1 MNKLAIVTTHPI
13 QYYAPLFQC
22 IAAEDNVYLKV
33 FYSRLSDETQFDPDF
48 GRDVVWDIPL
58 TQGYDH
64 DSFQCSNTNGILNMI
79 HSIREFDASALMVF
93 GWNFPGHLKVI
104 RHFSGNIPI
113 WFRGDSTLLD
123 NFPWWKRTVR
133 RLWLT
138 YVYKHVDLAFFVG
151 HANKRYFLW
160 SGLREEQLSHA
171 PHAIDND
178 YFMRAHDTRVSRAR
192 KLREQLNIATEAKV
206 ILYVGKLEPK
216 KQPLELATAFMK
228 MQKEHPLL
236 DAHLVFV
243 GSGVLESALT
253 ELSES
258 ESRIHLLG
266 FVNQSEMPET
276 YRIGDFVCL
285 PSKGPG
291 ETWGLVINE
300 GIASGLL
307 PIVTDRV
314 GCGEDLVTDKD
325 AIMPADSPELWPEMI
340 ARILSKTISPEDIAS
355 AQDRL
360 GKYED
365 FIAATNWA
373 FKEKMPSK
381 PKKA

>member
-1 MNKLAIVTTHPI
+1 
-13 QYYAPLFQC
+13 
-22 IAAEDNVYLKV
+22 
-33 FYSRLSDETQFDPDF
+33 
-48 GRDVVWDIPL
+48 
-58 TQGYDH
+58 
-64 DSFQCSNTNGILNMI
+64 
-79 HSIREFDASALMVF
+79 
-93 GWNFPGHLKVI
+93 
-104 RHFSGNIPI
+104 
-113 WFRGDSTLLD
+113 
-123 NFPWWKRTVR
+123 
-133 RLWLT
+133 
-138 YVYKHVDLAFFVG
+138 
-151 HANKRYFLW
+151 
-160 SGLREEQLSHA
+160 
-171 PHAIDND
+171 
-178 YFMRAHDTRVSRAR
+178 
-192 KLREQLNIATEAKV
+192 
-206 ILYVGKLEPK
+206 
-216 KQPLELATAFMK
+216 
-228 MQKEHPLL
+228 
-236 DAHLVFV
+236 
-243 GSGVLESALT
+243 
-253 ELSES
+253 
-258 ESRIHLLG
+258 
-266 FVNQSEMPET
+266 MPET

-381 PKKA
+381 PKRHNHPNLFIFLLASV

>member
-22 IAAEDNVYLKV
+22 IAAEDNVSLKV

-64 DSFQCSNTNGILNMI
+64 DSFQCSNKNGILNMI

-104 RHFSGNIPI
+104 RHFSGKIPI

-123 NFPWWKRTVR
+123 NFTWWKRTAR

-138 YVYKHVDLAFFVG
+138 YVYKHVDIAFFVG

-160 SGLREEQLSHA
+160 SGLREEQLGHA

-178 YFMRAHDTRVSRAR
+178 FFMCEHNARVSRAR
-192 KLREQLNIATEAKV
+192 KLREQLNIASEAKV

-216 KQPLELATAFMK
+216 KQPLELVTAFLK

-236 DAHLVFV
+236 DAHLVLV

-291 ETWGLVINE
+291 ETWGLAINE

-325 AIMPADSPELWPEMI
+325 AIMPAEAPEKWPAI
-340 ARILSKTISPEDIAS
+340 IYKKLSQSVSIDDIRQCQS
-355 AQDRL
+355 TL
-360 GKYED
+360 GDHSD
-365 FIAATNWA
+365 FVDAIQKA
-373 FKEKMPSK
+373 FEKNHKSTLQK
-381 PKKA
+381 